1 MSEEKENY
9 LYETDQ
15 ESQTTTEKRAEVKKP
30 SLYKVFLINDDFTP
44 MEFVVFL
51 LETIFH
57 KSSEEATRL
66 MLDVHTKGQ
75 GLCGVYT
82 YDIARTKVF
91 QVKELARKEEHPLE
105 CIMEQD

>member
-1 MSEEKENY
+1 MSEEKENFKF
-9 LYETDQ
+9 EEDDGA
-15 ESQTTTEKRAEVKKP
+15 QTVTEKRVEVKKP

-44 MEFVVFL
+44 MEFVIFL
-51 LETIFH
+51 LETVFH
-57 KSSEEATRL
+57 KSHEEATRL

-75 GLCGVYT
+75 GLCGVYP